1 MSDVILA
8 AYHGGLGDNL
18 QFSTLPEEFHKQQGR
33 DTYIWSQA
41 SFRNQEI
48 YDLVW
53 GHNPYVKGIKDG
65 DWSAG
70 DTPNRHKTLL
80 QNGIANWEVLHDLNP
95 TNKYPKIYYKPEKI
109 DDFDNVILVDLSSIS
124 WAKRRTEAG
133 ISMVDEGK
141 KILDAYESIKK
152 KYEGKTFLGVEFT
165 QNVSGTPLIE
175 PDVNG
180 IVEIES
186 IFSYVDLIYSSFGV
200 ISLHSGQS
208 VLAASIKNDYNND
221 LEVYCIMDEDEY
233 QDQKRR
239 AIYVFDNVTYSR
251 Y

>member
-1 MSDVILA
+1 MTNFFFSFPLPRINNLA
-8 AYHGGLGDNL
+8 FLYLNNL
-18 QFSTLPEEFHKQQGR
+18 VNAF
-33 DTYIWSQA
+33 
-41 SFRNQEI
+41 N
-48 YDLVW
+48 
-53 GHNPYVKGIKDG
+53 
-65 DWSAG
+65 
-70 DTPNRHKTLL
+70 
-80 QNGIANWEVLHDLNP
+80 
-95 TNKYPKIYYKPEKI
+95 
-109 DDFDNVILVDLSSIS
+109 NVILVDLSSIS

-141 KILDAYESIKK
+141 KILDSYESIKK
-152 KYEGKTFLGVEFT
+152 KHEGKTFLGVEFT

-175 PDVNG
+175 PDVTG

-221 LEVYCIMDEDEY
+221 LEIYCIMDEDEY